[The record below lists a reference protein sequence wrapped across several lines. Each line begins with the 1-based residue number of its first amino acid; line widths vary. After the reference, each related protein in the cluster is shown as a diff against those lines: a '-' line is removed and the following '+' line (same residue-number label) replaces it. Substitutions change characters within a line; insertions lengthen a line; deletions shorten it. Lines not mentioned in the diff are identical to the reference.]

1 MRFVD
6 TVNNIPNHLLYVKEV
21 VIVTVLQGPFLYVLD
36 TVRAEVVKK
45 IDISATSVLLGN
57 KKYLIITLKL
67 LLN

>member
-57 KKYLIITLKL
+57 KKFLIITLKL